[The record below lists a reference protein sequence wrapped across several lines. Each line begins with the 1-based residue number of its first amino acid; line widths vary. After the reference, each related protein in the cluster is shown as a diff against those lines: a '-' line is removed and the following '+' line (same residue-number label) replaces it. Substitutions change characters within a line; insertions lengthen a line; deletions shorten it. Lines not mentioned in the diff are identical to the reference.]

1 MNSYLSPSFKNL
13 VSVATKFQAEYQNN
27 VPFPNIH
34 FNDFFNTEFLDSV
47 LAEFNI
53 NEERDSVFFN
63 DANQLKWSSKGDTSF
78 GQNTKELI
86 HFLNTESFLQF
97 LQKLTGI
104 EETLL
109 PDPYLI
115 GGGLHEIKRDGFL
128 KIHADFNKHTKTKL
142 DRRINV
148 LIYLNKDWEDEY
160 GGHFEL
166 WNKDM
171 THCEKKIKPDFN
183 TLAIF
188 STSDYSY
195 HGHPSPLNCPV
206 NSSRKSIAL
215 YYYTNGRPQNEVHT
229 GLQDHGTLFKVR
241 KNNQM
246 DTQVIET
253 KINYKA
259 ILKDFIPPIILRWW
273 KNK

>member
-148 LIYLNKDWEDEY
+148 LLYLNKDWEDEY
-160 GGHFEL
+160 GGNFEL

-171 THCEKKIKPDFN
+171 TLCEKKIKPDFN

-215 YYYTNGRPQNEVHT
+215 YYYTNGRPLNEVHT

-253 KINYKA
+253 KTNYRA

>member
-253 KINYKA
+253 KTNYRA

>member
-53 NEERDSVFFN
+53 NEERDSVFYN

-128 KIHADFNKHTKTKL
+128 KIHADFNKHPKTKL

-195 HGHPSPLNCPV
+195 HGHPSPLNCPK

-229 GLQDHGTLFKVR
+229 GLQEHGTLFKAR
-241 KNNQM
+241 KNETM
-246 DTQVIET
+246 DNEVKET
-253 KINYKA
+253 KTNYRA

>member
-53 NEERDSVFFN
+53 NEERDSVFY

-148 LIYLNKDWEDEY
+148 LLYLNKDWKEEY

-166 WNKDM
+166 WNKEM

-215 YYYTNGRPQNEVHT
+215 YYYTNGRPLNEVHT
-229 GLQDHGTLFKVR
+229 GLQEHGTLFKAR
-241 KNNQM
+241 KNETM
-246 DTQVIET
+246 DNEVKET
-253 KINYKA
+253 KTNYRA

>member
-128 KIHADFNKHTKTKL
+128 KIHADFNKHPKTKL

-171 THCEKKIKPDFN
+171 TLCEKKIKPDFN

-195 HGHPSPLNCPV
+195 HGHPTPLNCPV

-229 GLQDHGTLFKVR
+229 GLQEHGTLFKAR
-241 KNNQM
+241 KNETM
-246 DTQVIET
+246 DNEVKET
-253 KINYKA
+253 KTNYRA

>member
-128 KIHADFNKHTKTKL
+128 KIHADFNKHPKTKL

-215 YYYTNGRPQNEVHT
+215 YYYTNGRPLNEVHT

-253 KINYKA
+253 KTNYRA

>member
-1 MNSYLSPSFKNL
+1 
-13 VSVATKFQAEYQNN
+13 
-27 VPFPNIH
+27 
-34 FNDFFNTEFLDSV
+34 LDSV

-148 LIYLNKDWEDEY
+148 LLYLNKDWEDEY
-160 GGHFEL
+160 GGNFEL

-171 THCEKKIKPDFN
+171 TLCEKKIKPDFN

-215 YYYTNGRPQNEVHT
+215 YYYTNGRPLNEVHT

-253 KINYKA
+253 KTNYRA

>member
-53 NEERDSVFFN
+53 NEERDSVFYN

-148 LIYLNKDWEDEY
+148 LLYLNKDWKEEY

-166 WNKDM
+166 WNKEM

-253 KINYKA
+253 KTNYRA

>member
-128 KIHADFNKHTKTKL
+128 KIHADFNKHPKTKL

-253 KINYKA
+253 KTNYRA

>member
-53 NEERDSVFFN
+53 NEERDSVFYN

-148 LIYLNKDWEDEY
+148 LLYLNKDWKEEY

-166 WNKDM
+166 WNKEM

-195 HGHPSPLNCPV
+195 HGHPTPLNCPV

-215 YYYTNGRPQNEVHT
+215 YYYTNGRPLNEVHT

-253 KINYKA
+253 KTNYRA

>member
-128 KIHADFNKHTKTKL
+128 KIHADFNKHPKTKL

-160 GGHFEL
+160 GGNFEL

-195 HGHPSPLNCPV
+195 HGHPSPLNCPK

-229 GLQDHGTLFKVR
+229 GLQEHGTLFKAR
-241 KNNQM
+241 KNETM
-246 DTQVIET
+246 DNEVKET
-253 KINYKA
+253 KTNYRA

>member
-215 YYYTNGRPQNEVHT
+215 YYYTNGRPLNEVHT

>member
-128 KIHADFNKHTKTKL
+128 KIHADFNKHPKTKL

-195 HGHPSPLNCPV
+195 HGHPSPLNCPK

-229 GLQDHGTLFKVR
+229 GLQEHGTLFKAR
-241 KNNQM
+241 KNETM
-246 DTQVIET
+246 DNEVKET
-253 KINYKA
+253 KTNYRA

>member
-34 FNDFFNTEFLDSV
+34 FNDFFNAKFLDSV

-215 YYYTNGRPQNEVHT
+215 YYYTNGRPLNEVHT

-253 KINYKA
+253 KTNYRA

>member
-229 GLQDHGTLFKVR
+229 GLQEHGTLFKAR
-241 KNNQM
+241 KNETM
-246 DTQVIET
+246 DNEVKET
-253 KINYKA
+253 KTNYRA

>member
-128 KIHADFNKHTKTKL
+128 KIHADFNKHPKTKL

-215 YYYTNGRPQNEVHT
+215 YYYTNGRPLNEVHT
-229 GLQDHGTLFKVR
+229 GLQEHGTLFKAR
-241 KNNQM
+241 KNETM
-246 DTQVIET
+246 DNEVKET
-253 KINYKA
+253 KTNYRA